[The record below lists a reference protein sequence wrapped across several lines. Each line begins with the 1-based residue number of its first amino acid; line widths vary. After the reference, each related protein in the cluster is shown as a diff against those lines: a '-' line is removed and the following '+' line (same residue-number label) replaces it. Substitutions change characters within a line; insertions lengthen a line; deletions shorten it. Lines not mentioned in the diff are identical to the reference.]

1 MSHWL
6 YDAKRVH
13 CKLTTFCADRCH
25 SDLQSKVQLFECR
38 SAQSSQQLIY
48 KLDEVL
54 DAMLCFRCT
63 SSRYRRQRFAL
74 ECLCLKFIYVSYFV
88 IFVLFVCYQWS
99 KGYCVFLN
107 RNRGQ
112 YFLFWTFCAGFYSKA
127 ASIFLLKV
135 FVLNSVPNGHSNLST
150 VSDKKSKH

>member
-1 MSHWL
+1 MPHWL
-6 YDAKRVH
+6 YVPNECTVSWQLSVLIVVIAIFK
-13 CKLTTFCADRCH
+13 ARCRYW
-25 SDLQSKVQLFECR
+25 SVGLPSQASSLF
-38 SAQSSQQLIY
+38 INW
-48 KLDEVL
+48 DEVL
-54 DAMLCFRCT
+54 DAMLCFRNT
-63 SSRYRRQRFAL
+63 SSRYRRQRFVL

-88 IFVLFVCYQWS
+88 IFVLFVYQWS

-135 FVLNSVPNGHSNLST
+135 FVLKSVPNGHSNLST
-150 VSDKKSKH
+150 ISDKKSKQ